1 MAKDDFKNY
10 RKGFIISL
18 LQLGQWW
25 IILNGQEVLP
35 NDLVWCGQTLQIHTE
50 LFIENN
56 LPTFLHM
63 SHLLILFHPQ
73 KMTKWTMILKVPDSW
88 NWISLQKWL
97 KFLNIPLIRCWGGL
111 ISLSDSKSIYKSVI
125 VVVVVFNV
133 ETVDSKLEIQNS

>member
-1 MAKDDFKNY
+1 MANDDFKNY

-56 LPTFLHM
+56 LPTFLHK
-63 SHLLILFHPQ
+63 SHRLILFHPQ
-73 KMTKWTMILKVPDSW
+73 KMTKWTIILKKS
-88 NWISLQKWL
+88 WL
-97 KFLNIPLIRCWGGL
+97 KTNCATEMFKFQTLETDSVYINDLNRLT
-111 ISLSDSKSIYKSVI
+111 SLWSG
-125 VVVVVFNV
+125 V
-133 ETVDSKLEIQNS
+133 EVDSYHFPTASPSTKAS